1 MKTLK
6 SLIKKPQI
14 LVIALM
20 ASIVMVSSCTED
32 EVTPPEPG
40 TVEATVPEAAVVNVP
55 FTFVDRT
62 REVASREWTFQDGT
76 PATSTDQTVAVT
88 FTTAGEK
95 TIGLKITF
103 ANGAEAESS
112 YTVNVSPELSAT
124 ASATATQ
131 SALQFGDNDFRFSV
145 ALSAAVIGGADEV
158 LWTIPGGIPET
169 STELSPTVEMVGYGD
184 VDITLN
190 LKRALDGAEV
200 NITTTVTLEASYS
213 NLFADGLWSFDDES
227 RVGSFQTWDG
237 DLGAPFE
244 EGVVTS
250 VSEGFKGSAI
260 QVTYPGNKGYYGMIS
275 RDLWESNAQ
284 LASGD
289 IVLFSYYLRV
299 LTEGA
304 TVQFSR
310 IVNHLPGWSIE
321 DPSLEEG
328 YQYFANVGPVEGG
341 APSEWVRISVVDTL
355 SSLNQASASNVFP
368 EIGFAGDAASFLID
382 EVELIKLG
390 SVTE

>member
-6 SLIKKPQI
+6 SLMKTREI

-20 ASIVMVSSCTED
+20 ASIVMVTSCNDD

-40 TVEATVPEAAVVNVP
+40 TVEVTIPDAAVVNVP

-76 PATSTDQTVAVT
+76 PATSTDQTVEVT
-88 FTTAGEK
+88 FTAAGEK
-95 TIGLKITF
+95 TISLKITF
-103 ANGAEAESS
+103 DNGAEAEAS
-112 YTVNVSPELSAT
+112 YTVSVSPELSAT

-131 SALQFGDNDFRFSV
+131 SAMQFGDNDFRFSV
-145 ALSAAVIGGADEV
+145 VLAAEVTGGADEV

-169 STELSPTVEMVGYGD
+169 STELNPTVEIVGYGD

-190 LKRALDGAEV
+190 LKRDLDGAEV
-200 NITTTVTLEASYS
+200 DVVTTVTLEASYT
-213 NLFADGLWSFDDES
+213 NLFADGLWSFDDET
-227 RVGSFQTWDG
+227 RAGSFQTWDG
-237 DLGAPFE
+237 DIGGLWAD
-244 EGVVTS
+244 GVLTP
-250 VSEGFKGSAI
+250 VSEGYKGSAI
-260 QVTYPGNKGYYGMIS
+260 QVSYPGDKGYYGMIS
-275 RDLWESNAQ
+275 RDLWESNGT

-321 DPSLEEG
+321 DPTLEEG
-328 YQYFANVGPVEGG
+328 YQFFANIGPVEGG
-341 APSEWVRISVVDTL
+341 ASSECVRISKVDTL
-355 SSLNQASASNVFP
+355 SGLNQATASNVFP
-368 EIGFAGDAASFLID
+368 EIGFGGAPASFLFD

-390 SVTE
+390 SVN